1 MGLVIKLSMGSRA
14 SRDNP
19 MVFMTQPVELSLSG
33 HKTAGSWTTELSRSQ
48 VYGLR
53 SLDVPGCRTVP
64 GCARM
69 WNWEMTSSPT
79 TLLPRSTQ
87 GRIPG
92 NLGV

>member
-53 SLDVPGCRTVP
+53 SLDVPGC
-64 GCARM
+64 ARM